1 MSFNGFK
8 SELKTENVDEIKK
21 SEGKLEA
28 GITAFKELVASLFN
42 KEQQTEN
49 TESEPKI
56 PNLEPRKE
64 YVKDGEIIKTDD
76 NGIIYEKSGEKIPNI
91 NYEIDGRKYATDSRG
106 KETDDESSGETSEAE
121 DKDINKRQ
129 LDAIKEGLKRLI
141 KGELTSAEKGN
152 LCEMIMDQYY
162 ISKGYKPIHKPR
174 VTSLDDSGHQ
184 GIDGVYEKTNEDGSK
199 EYIIADAKYD
209 QATLSTTVDG
219 TKQMSDKWIDQ
230 RLDASVGKEKADEI
244 RMSDNVTK
252 EVFHMKPDS
261 ENQSEGTCD
270 VRGVDDNGEY
280 NSPKENVGEYSP
292 TDFNFDKESD
302 EREG

>member
-1 MSFNGFK
+1 MLEVVAETAAETIESAELTETTEGKVGDLSGESPLSIEEADAILEEMMKESLESVDVMDLDIDDSSDLKVNPDK
-8 SELKTENVDEIKK
+8 ILEDWIKESSEEQSANETGESETEDTDVDE
-21 SEGKLEA
+21 
-28 GITAFKELVASLFN
+28 
-42 KEQQTEN
+42 QQ
-49 TESEPKI
+49 
-56 PNLEPRKE
+56 R
-64 YVKDGEIIKTDD
+64 
-76 NGIIYEKSGEKIPNI
+76 
-91 NYEIDGRKYATDSRG
+91 A
-106 KETDDESSGETSEAE
+106 
-121 DKDINKRQ
+121 
-129 LDAIKEGLKRLI
+129 AIEEGLRRLRN
-141 KGELTSAEKGN
+141 GELTSAEKGN
-152 LCEMIMDQYY
+152 LCEMMMDQYY
-162 ISKGYKPIHKPR
+162 ISKGYKPIHNPR
-174 VTSLDDSGHQ
+174 ITSLDDSGHQ

-244 RMSDNVTK
+244 RMSDNVSK

-261 ENQSEGTCD
+261 ENQSEGSCE

-302 EREG
+302 DREG